1 MPSLYA
7 LTITPGDA
15 HLKKGKY
22 LVEDIKGEFK
32 LEVPVQGQYKGF
44 TANYKINFKK
54 HLERVSSGL
63 NNNQWA

>member
-7 LTITPGDA
+7 LTIIPGDA

-44 TANYKINFKK
+44 TANYKIFKK
-54 HLERVSSGL
+54 HLERLIKVSSGL
-63 NNNQWA
+63 NQWA